1 MGYALLMEIK
11 NLIAKHSDEIIRN
24 RREFHRIPEPSG
36 SELKTSALIRE
47 KLLAMGLKTRSMAGT
62 GLITEI
68 AGAQTG
74 KTVAL
79 RADMDALPLAE
90 KTGAAYCSQ
99 HEGFMHAC
107 GHDAHIAM
115 LLGAARMLLELRR
128 EIHGSVRLIFQPAEE
143 DSTGAGAM
151 IAEGVLDRVDTI
163 FGLHVWSGLDS
174 GTISVEAGPRMASAD
189 FWYIDITG
197 KGGHGGMPHDGI
209 DALVTGAALVN
220 SLQTI
225 VSREIP
231 PLEPAVLSIGE
242 FRAGVLPNIIADS
255 ACLSGTSRAFN
266 PMVREQF
273 PAAIKRIAEHT
284 AAAYRAEIKLRY
296 DFGSP
301 AVENDPA
308 CSGIAERAVKKV
320 MGEQAPIPME
330 KTMGGEDF
338 AHYQQRVPG
347 VFAFLGIRNGEIGI
361 HPQHSPLYTIDES
374 VLPQGAAVAV
384 QYALDF
390 QA

>member
-1 MGYALLMEIK
+1 MEIK
-11 NLIAKHSDEIIRN
+11 NLTAKYSDEIIRN
-24 RREFHRIPEPSG
+24 RREFHRIPESSG
-36 SELKTSALIRE
+36 REFKTSALIRQ
-47 KLLAMGLKTRSMAGT
+47 KLLAMGLTPQSMAGT
-62 GLITEI
+62 GLVAEI
-68 AGAQTG
+68 AGARAG

-79 RADMDALPLAE
+79 RSDMDALPLAE

-115 LLGAARMLLELRR
+115 LLGAARMLLDLRQ
-128 EIHGSVRLIFQPAEE
+128 EIRGGVRLIFQPAEE
-143 DSTGAGAM
+143 NSAGARAM
-151 IAEGVLDRVDTI
+151 IAEGVLHHVDTI
-163 FGLHVWSGLDS
+163 FGLHVWSGLDA

-189 FWYIDITG
+189 FWYIDIRG

-209 DALVTGAALVN
+209 DALIAGAALVN
-220 SLQTI
+220 SLQTV
-225 VSREIP
+225 VSREIS
-231 PLEPAVLSIGE
+231 PLEPGVLSIGE
-242 FRAGVLPNIIADS
+242 FRAGALPNIIADS
-255 ACLSGTSRAFN
+255 AFLSGTSRAFN
-266 PMVREQF
+266 PLVREQF

-308 CSGIAERAVKKV
+308 CSEIAERAARKV
-320 MGEQAPIPME
+320 MGEQAPVLME

-338 AHYQQRVPG
+338 ADYQQTVPG
-347 VFAFLGIRNGEIGI
+347 VFAFLGIRNGETGAY
-361 HPQHSPLYTIDES
+361 PQHSPFYTLDES
-374 VLPQGAAVAV
+374 VLPHGAAVAV